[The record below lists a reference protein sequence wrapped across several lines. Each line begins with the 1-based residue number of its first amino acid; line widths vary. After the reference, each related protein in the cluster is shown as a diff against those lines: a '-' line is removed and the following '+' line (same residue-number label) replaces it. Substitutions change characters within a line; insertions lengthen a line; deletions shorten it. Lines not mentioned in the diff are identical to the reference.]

1 MTAFEPRR
9 SKEIYALSGRH
20 DWIEDLWKI
29 TREEFEETYQEWK
42 HVLGS
47 TQDPHKVL
55 DVFDPYYPEKFVYKL
70 PNENSWTRAEV
81 LLAKHISAN
90 FEYLQYK
97 LSRVTWPGPAYRLQ
111 DRQWHWGEVYG
122 YRYEDLYVNDWQNNI
137 PLLVKLVF
145 SSLLS
150 STNAFY
156 SRKFAHLDDD
166 TLALV
171 PASTQIGDIVA
182 QLIRDSQFGVPMILR
197 PVQEE
202 IDPVL
207 DVKINQEFQ
216 NQEDEDSLY
225 SSMPS
230 EVWMHWMEFQPKE
243 VGHFTFVGECFVEGE
258 MGAVRDLTPNNI
270 RSLKLLAL
278 H

>member
-1 MTAFEPRR
+1 MTGFEPRR

-29 TREEFEETYQEWK
+29 IREEFEETYQEWK

-47 TQDPHKVL
+47 TQDSHTVLEVLDPCYPHKL
-55 DVFDPYYPEKFVYKL
+55 DYGL
-70 PNENSWTRAEV
+70 TNENYWTRAEA

-90 FEYLQYK
+90 FDYLRDD
-97 LSRVTWPGPAYRLQ
+97 LSKVTRSGPAYRLQ
-111 DRQWHWGEVYG
+111 DRQWPWAEIYGSRYGDLHLDSWG
-122 YRYEDLYVNDWQNNI
+122 NNI
-137 PLLVKLVF
+137 PLLVQLVF

-156 SRKFAHLDDD
+156 SRKFAHLEDD

-171 PASTQIGDIVA
+171 PASTQIGDVVA

-207 DVKINQEFQ
+207 DVKIKQEFQ
-216 NQEDEDSLY
+216 NQGHKASLY
-225 SSMPS
+225 SFMPS
-230 EVWMHWMEFQPKE
+230 EVWVRWMESQPIE
-243 VGHFTFVGECFVEGE
+243 VDHFTFVGECFVEGE
-258 MGAVRDLTPNNI
+258 MGAVRDFTSNKIL
-270 RSLKLLAL
+270 SLKLLAL